1 MPLNAI
7 KNYVKEELPGIYEAG
22 KFVRDRVEDFNENRE
37 QVFEGVQQQLNGK
50 DSTQINEEVRPI
62 GSEAVLNGQPVFW
75 SGQNYGWQSKGSF
88 DKLMDEGQFRMGGIA
103 AQRIGN
109 SITEAIPQEVK
120 DFATEKI
127 TDATTAA
134 VDFYQDQNYE
144 TQQRINVGLNI
155 ANGVVTLAD
164 QGLEFISEKTNTSR
178 FITDELAMAALTG
191 GGSTA
196 IRRATPAIEQG
207 TKTAIKAIDKYGPT
221 IDNIF
226 PPTPPAA
233 LATAGAAPRVQ
244 LNVSGGK
251 ANLTPEVMPII
262 TTKNPDV
269 LSATNRKTGE
279 EIIGSDL
286 GQLKWQRKRTQNIQ
300 SQDNR
305 IATFEQEKLELQNA
319 GASPQGDSVND
330 KRLKRLS
337 SYLDDAKAAR
347 NRYISNVVP
356 FTDADPNWY
365 KTGRGVWEKKIE
377 QNKKYK
383 HVKAALEQ
391 HHLVAKGATGAIF
404 GKMDEFIAK
413 GLADPDDLVLMY
425 EYMRAKGVTPGDVKS
440 NMVNILKPAHTGKNR
455 GLHRYLNESGAEFK
469 QAKWDD
475 ILKAAEDPEDLMA
488 ILVDQ
493 VENNFVPNK
502 EVGKIWQDLDDVLE
516 SL

>member
-1 MPLNAI
+1 MPFKTILKNIGGTI
-7 KNYVKEELPGIYEAG
+7 KTVSE
-22 KFVRDRVEDFNENRE
+22 FVEDEVLDPISNE
-37 QVFEGVQQQLNGK
+37 FEYRAKEL
-50 DSTQINEEVRPI
+50 E
-62 GSEAVLNGQPVFW
+62 
-75 SGQNYGWQSKGSF
+75 
-88 DKLMDEGQFRMGGIA
+88 QFRADTFGTAEPDSWEMQTSNLVQKAVDASPVGVAEQGAIILGGNTAETVGLPRGVGEFVGGALAPGIA
-103 AQRIGN
+103 APAP
-109 SITEAIPQEVK
+109 SAIT
-120 DFATEKI
+120 
-127 TDATTAA
+127 
-134 VDFYQDQNYE
+134 
-144 TQQRINVGLNI
+144 
-155 ANGVVTLAD
+155 
-164 QGLEFISEKTNTSR
+164 
-178 FITDELAMAALTG
+178 
-191 GGSTA
+191 
-196 IRRATPAIEQG
+196 RATRAA
-207 TKTAIKAIDKYGPT
+207 TKNSVKTAVKETAEGLKT
-221 IDNIF
+221 IGDDLM
-226 PPTPPAA
+226 PPPPAA

-244 LNVSGGK
+244 LNVSRGK

-286 GQLKWQRKRTQNIQ
+286 NQLKWQRKRTQNIQ

-305 IATFEQEKLELQNA
+305 ITTFEQEKLELQNN
-319 GASPQGDSVND
+319 GANPQGDSVND
-330 KRLKRLS
+330 IRLRRVS

-377 QNKKYK
+377 QNLKYK

>member
-1 MPLNAI
+1 MKYDDSQIGLEVDGKRWAGENYGLQSEESYNKLFVEGKLN
-7 KNYVKEELPGIYEAG
+7 P
-22 KFVRDRVEDFNENRE
+22 
-37 QVFEGVQQQLNGK
+37 VQQGIDRFGNYLTTSAQA
-50 DSTQINEEVRPI
+50 DPI
-62 GSEAVLNGQPVFW
+62 VGPVLNFLGAGVRTITNVTPEPIKQGVGFVLDKNQEAAENIAAATGLPV
-75 SGQNYGWQSKGSF
+75 SLT
-88 DKLMDEGQFRMGGIA
+88 DPMTIADVAMGGA
-103 AQRIGN
+103 V
-109 SITEAIPQEVK
+109 T
-120 DFATEKI
+120 ATRP
-127 TDATTAA
+127 A
-134 VDFYQDQNYE
+134 V
-144 TQQRINVGLNI
+144 
-155 ANGVVTLAD
+155 
-164 QGLEFISEKTNTSR
+164 
-178 FITDELAMAALTG
+178 
-191 GGSTA
+191 
-196 IRRATPAIEQG
+196 
-207 TKTAIKAIDKYGPT
+207 KTAVRETLEGAATIGRNLPPPGPQLV
-221 IDNIF
+221 
-226 PPTPPAA
+226 PVG
-233 LATAGAAPRVQ
+233 AGAAPSVQ

-251 ANLTPEVMPII
+251 ANLAPEVMPII

-286 GQLKWQRKRTQNIQ
+286 KQLKWQRKRTQNIQ

>member
-1 MPLNAI
+1 MKYDDSQIGLEVDGKI
-7 KNYVKEELPGIYEAG
+7 WSGENYGFQSKESHDKLFIAG
-22 KFVRDRVEDFNENRE
+22 KLNP
-37 QVFEGVQQQLNGK
+37 VQQGIDRFGNYLTTSAQA
-50 DSTQINEEVRPI
+50 DPI
-62 GSEAVLNGQPVFW
+62 VGPVLNFIGAGVRTITNVTPEPIKQGVGFVLDKNQEAAENIAAATGLPV
-75 SGQNYGWQSKGSF
+75 SLT
-88 DKLMDEGQFRMGGIA
+88 DPMTIADVAMGGA
-103 AQRIGN
+103 V
-109 SITEAIPQEVK
+109 T
-120 DFATEKI
+120 ATRP
-127 TDATTAA
+127 A
-134 VDFYQDQNYE
+134 V
-144 TQQRINVGLNI
+144 
-155 ANGVVTLAD
+155 
-164 QGLEFISEKTNTSR
+164 
-178 FITDELAMAALTG
+178 
-191 GGSTA
+191 
-196 IRRATPAIEQG
+196 
-207 TKTAIKAIDKYGPT
+207 KTAVRETLEGAATIGRNLPPPGPQLV
-221 IDNIF
+221 
-226 PPTPPAA
+226 PVG
-233 LATAGAAPRVQ
+233 AGAAPSVQ

-251 ANLTPEVMPII
+251 ANLAPEVMPII

-286 GQLKWQRKRTQNIQ
+286 KQLKWQRKRTQNIQ

-319 GASPQGDSVND
+319 GASPQGDSVNH

-440 NMVNILKPAHTGKNR
+440 NIENILKPAHTGKNR

>member
-1 MPLNAI
+1 MKYDDSQIGLEVDGKRWAGE
-7 KNYVKEELPGIYEAG
+7 NYGLQSEESYNKLFVAG
-22 KFVRDRVEDFNENRE
+22 KLNP
-37 QVFEGVQQQLNGK
+37 VQQGIDRFGNYLTTSAQA
-50 DSTQINEEVRPI
+50 DPI
-62 GSEAVLNGQPVFW
+62 VGPVLNFIGGGVNTIANVLPEPIKQGVGFVLDKNQEAAENIAAATGLPV
-75 SGQNYGWQSKGSF
+75 SLT
-88 DKLMDEGQFRMGGIA
+88 DPMTIADAAMGGA
-103 AQRIGN
+103 V
-109 SITEAIPQEVK
+109 T
-120 DFATEKI
+120 ATRP
-127 TDATTAA
+127 A
-134 VDFYQDQNYE
+134 V
-144 TQQRINVGLNI
+144 
-155 ANGVVTLAD
+155 
-164 QGLEFISEKTNTSR
+164 
-178 FITDELAMAALTG
+178 
-191 GGSTA
+191 
-196 IRRATPAIEQG
+196 
-207 TKTAIKAIDKYGPT
+207 KTAVRETLQGASTIGRNLPPPGPQLV
-221 IDNIF
+221 
-226 PPTPPAA
+226 PVG
-233 LATAGAAPRVQ
+233 AGAAPNMQ

-251 ANLTPEVMPII
+251 ANLDLAPEVMPII

-475 ILKAAEDPEDLMA
+475 ILKAAKDPEDLMA

>member
-1 MPLNAI
+1 MKYDDSQIGLEVDGKRWAGENYGLQSEESYNKLFVEGKLN
-7 KNYVKEELPGIYEAG
+7 P
-22 KFVRDRVEDFNENRE
+22 
-37 QVFEGVQQQLNGK
+37 VQQGIDRFGNYLTTSAQA
-50 DSTQINEEVRPI
+50 DPI
-62 GSEAVLNGQPVFW
+62 VGPVLNFLGAGVRTITNVTPEPIKQGVGFVLDKNQEAAENIAAATGLPV
-75 SGQNYGWQSKGSF
+75 SLT
-88 DKLMDEGQFRMGGIA
+88 DPMTIADVAMGGA
-103 AQRIGN
+103 V
-109 SITEAIPQEVK
+109 T
-120 DFATEKI
+120 ATRP
-127 TDATTAA
+127 A
-134 VDFYQDQNYE
+134 V
-144 TQQRINVGLNI
+144 
-155 ANGVVTLAD
+155 
-164 QGLEFISEKTNTSR
+164 
-178 FITDELAMAALTG
+178 
-191 GGSTA
+191 
-196 IRRATPAIEQG
+196 
-207 TKTAIKAIDKYGPT
+207 KTAVRETLEGAATIGRNLPPPGPQLV
-221 IDNIF
+221 
-226 PPTPPAA
+226 PVG
-233 LATAGAAPRVQ
+233 AGAAPSVQ

-251 ANLTPEVMPII
+251 ANLAPEVMPII

-286 GQLKWQRKRTQNIQ
+286 KQLKWQRKRTQNIQ

-305 IATFEQEKLELQNA
+305 IATFEQEKLKLQNA

>member
-1 MPLNAI
+1 MAPGLAAPAPSAI
-7 KNYVKEELPGIYEAG
+7 TRATRAATKNSVKTAVKETA
-22 KFVRDRVEDFNENRE
+22 
-37 QVFEGVQQQLNGK
+37 EGLK
-50 DSTQINEEVRPI
+50 TI
-62 GSEAVLNGQPVFW
+62 G
-75 SGQNYGWQSKGSF
+75 
-88 DKLMDEGQFRMGGIA
+88 DDLM
-103 AQRIGN
+103 
-109 SITEAIPQEVK
+109 
-120 DFATEKI
+120 
-127 TDATTAA
+127 
-134 VDFYQDQNYE
+134 
-144 TQQRINVGLNI
+144 
-155 ANGVVTLAD
+155 
-164 QGLEFISEKTNTSR
+164 
-178 FITDELAMAALTG
+178 
-191 GGSTA
+191 
-196 IRRATPAIEQG
+196 
-207 TKTAIKAIDKYGPT
+207 
-221 IDNIF
+221 
-226 PPTPPAA
+226 PPPPAA
-233 LATAGAAPRVQ
+233 LATAGAAPRMQ

-286 GQLKWQRKRTQNIQ
+286 GQLKWQRKRNQNIQ

-383 HVKAALEQ
+383 HVKATLEQ

-475 ILKAAEDPEDLMA
+475 ILKAAKDPEDLMA